1 MKKSKIRSKYAASKL
16 KKEYLLLGGLIA
28 ISLSFS
34 IFSVAYY
41 VSNKDMNNDMNNVR
55 HPIVVQ
61 QETSIL
67 EPDFHVLP
75 LEKDLVAIPK
85 QEGTTEGTTEETT
98 EETTTETITEPATE
112 PITEPV
118 TEPITEAVTEPV
130 TEPEINKDSSLDQYI
145 YSLINEYS
153 GYETRMDLNYDNIY
167 LLAQLSESEAGSEP
181 FVGKV
186 AVCEVVL
193 NRFGD
198 PNKNYSSIRDVIF
211 AYNQFSVVNNGT
223 IYNVPSYDSVLAAVK
238 ATVGEAPTN
247 GSLYFQDVRYVTNTW
262 ASRNREK
269 SVLIGNHQFFY

>member
-1 MKKSKIRSKYAASKL
+1 MKKSKIRSKYATSKL
-16 KKEYLLLGGLIA
+16 KKEILLIGGLIA

-85 QEGTTEGTTEETT
+85 QEGTTEEATEETT
-98 EETTTETITEPATE
+98 IETVTEPATE

-118 TEPITEAVTEPV
+118 TEPV
-130 TEPEINKDSSLDQYI
+130 INKDSSLDEYI

-153 GYETRMDLNYDNIY
+153 SYETRMDLNYDNIY

-211 AYNQFSVVNNGT
+211 AYNQFSVVSNGT
-223 IYNVPSYDSVLAAVK
+223 IYNVPSHDSVLAAVK